1 MARDVILSCAVTGAA
16 DSTGKSPF
24 VPVTPE
30 DIANSAIGAA
40 RAGAAVVHIHVR
52 DPATGKASMDLQLYT
67 EVAERIR
74 DADVDVLLNLTTG
87 PGCRF
92 NPDADNP
99 ANPGPGSTI
108 TTPKIRT
115 QHVVNLKPDICSLDV
130 ATMNFGESGFLN
142 IPRDLRAMAGLI
154 NAAGV
159 LPELE
164 VFDLGHIR
172 LALQLIK
179 EGALPQPKFFQL
191 CLGIPWGAP
200 ANERVMEL
208 MRDMLPEDAQW
219 SAFGIGPTAF
229 PMVEASVRL
238 GGHCRV
244 GLEDNLYLDRGVL
257 AQSNAVLVERAIEV
271 IQSAGGQ
278 PASAERAR
286 EILFPS
292 AP

>member
-1 MARDVILSCAVTGAA
+1 MARDVILTCAVTGAA
-16 DSTGKSPF
+16 DTTGKSPF

-52 DPATGKASMDLQLYT
+52 NPETGKASMELACYQ
-67 EVAERIR
+67 EVSERIR
-74 DADVDVLLNLTTG
+74 GADVDVLLNLTTG

-92 NPDADNP
+92 NPDPENP
-99 ANPGPGSTI
+99 TLPGPGTTI

-115 QHVVNLKPDICSLDV
+115 QHITGIKPDICSLDI

-142 IPRDLRAMAGLI
+142 IPRDLREMARLI
-154 NAAGV
+154 HQAGV

-172 LALQLIK
+172 LAVQLIK

-191 CLGIPWGAP
+191 CLGVPWGAP

-208 MRDMLPEDAQW
+208 MRDMLPEDAVW
-219 SAFGIGPTAF
+219 SAFGIGPAEF
-229 PMVEASVRL
+229 PMAATSVRL

-244 GLEDNLYLDRGVL
+244 GLEDNLYLEKGVL
-257 AQSNAVLVERAIEV
+257 AQSNAALVERAVDI
-271 IQSAGGQ
+271 IQSAGGKV
-278 PASAERAR
+278 ASVDRAR
-286 EILFPS
+286 EILFRRN
-292 AP
+292 

>member
-16 DSTGKSPF
+16 DSTGKSPY

-40 RAGAAVVHIHVR
+40 RAGAAVVHVHVR
-52 DPATGKASMDLQLYT
+52 NPKTGKASMELAYYT
-67 EVAERIR
+67 EVSDRIR
-74 DADVDVLLNLTTG
+74 AADVDVLLNLTTG

-92 NPDADNP
+92 IPDVETPTSP
-99 ANPGPGSTI
+99 APGSTI
-108 TTPKIRT
+108 TTPEKRTEHITKI
-115 QHVVNLKPDICSLDV
+115 KPDICSLDI

-142 IPRDLRAMAGLI
+142 IPRDLREMARLI
-154 NAAGV
+154 NEAGV

-172 LALQLIK
+172 LAHQLIK

-200 ANERVMEL
+200 STERVMEL
-208 MRDMLPEDAQW
+208 MRDMLPEDVEW
-219 SAFGIGPTAF
+219 SAFGIGPTEF
-229 PMVEASVRL
+229 PMVDASVRL

-244 GLEDNLYLDRGVL
+244 GLEDNLYLEKGVL
-257 AQSNAVLVERAIEV
+257 AQNNAVLVERATEV
-271 IQSAGGQ
+271 IKSAGGQ
-278 PASAERAR
+278 VASVDRAR
-286 EILFPS
+286 EILFR
-292 AP
+292 